1 MSVQDNRWRT
11 IPELWEKLKPVA
23 HEKRKQPT
31 EAEKTLWK
39 YLRKHQ
45 VHGLSFRREHCVG
58 QFIVD
63 FYCRD
68 AKLVIEVDGPIH
80 QYQAVEDKTRQE
92 YLENCKLKVLRFTND
107 MVLNNIEK
115 VMEKIE
121 IFLSST
127 L

>member
-1 MSVQDNRWRT
+1 MRKQDKRWRT
-11 IPELWEKLKPVA
+11 NPELWEKIKPIA

-31 EAEKTLWK
+31 EAEQKLWT

-45 VHGLSFRREHCVG
+45 LRGAKFRSQHCVG
-58 QFIVD
+58 KFIVD

-80 QYQAVEDKTRQE
+80 QYQEEEDKIRQE
-92 YLENCKLKVLRFTND
+92 YLEDCKLKVLRFTND
-107 MVLNNIEK
+107 LILNNIEK
-115 VMEKIE
+115 SIE
-121 IFLSST
+121 QIESYLSRT